1 MKVVQVLKD
10 GAMDEV
16 DTKVSDIKKISKDLL
31 KFSKSHGNG
40 TFKELYSWTYEDSC
54 VKCYGWYDGE
64 AGLENKHDLPP
75 GGTSRFLEE
84 DSSTQLL
91 FGDIFLVRCQENA
104 LCEFDVSAYGEF
116 YNVMFGGFDDCDT
129 ETDSEDRNTTS
140 EDEDYDPLDDAND
153 DDADGAANGDANGA
167 ADGAADDGA
176 ADDGEGSDT
185 EHTEDF
191 TGILTLAGGDS
202 ELEEDDTEY

>member
-16 DTKVSDIKKISKDLL
+16 ETTVSDIKKVSKDLL

-64 AGLENKHDLPP
+64 AGFENKHDLPP

-91 FGDIFLVRCQENA
+91 FGDLFLVRCQKNT

-116 YNVMFGGFDDCDT
+116 YNLMFGGFDDCDT
-129 ETDSEDRNTTS
+129 DTDSEDRNTTS
-140 EDEDYDPLDDAND
+140 EDEDYDPLGDAGADGN
-153 DDADGAANGDANGA
+153 DADGADDAGDANGV
-167 ADGAADDGA
+167 DAADDTN
-176 ADDGEGSDT
+176 DT
-185 EHTEDF
+185 DNTDEEEHS
-191 TGILTLAGGDS
+191 GILTPEGGDS